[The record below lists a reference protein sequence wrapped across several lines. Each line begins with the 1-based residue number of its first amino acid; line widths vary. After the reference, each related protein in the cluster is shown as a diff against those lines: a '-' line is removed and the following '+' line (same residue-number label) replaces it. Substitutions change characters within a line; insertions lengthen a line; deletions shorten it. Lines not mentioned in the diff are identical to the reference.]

1 MIFPWNSHVFQHVFA
16 PGCVVATSATA
27 SSAALSPTI
36 VASVL
41 ADENLQ
47 KKVVQQMKIDL
58 MWLDREIY
66 LMWI

>member
-1 MIFPWNSHVFQHVFA
+1 MIFPWNSHVFLRGFA

-47 KKVVQQMKIDL
+47 KKLVQQMKTDL
-58 MWLDREIY
+58 MWLDREI
-66 LMWI
+66 